1 MSLTPAEFYELTP
14 REFSN
19 KSVGH
24 FDRVERDFKTSWEQT
39 RWLAAMV
46 MNPHLKKAL
55 KPNDLATFP
64 WEKNYKKTKQK
75 TPPTRFELIKLAED
89 LGILTPEKN
98 G

>member
-1 MSLTPAEFYELTP
+1 MTPAEFYELTP

-19 KSVGH
+19 KSVGY
-24 FDRVERDFKTSWEQT
+24 FERVERDFKTSWEQT

-64 WEKNYKKTKQK
+64 WEKTKKKTKQK
-75 TPPTRFELIKLAED
+75 PIPTRFELIKLAED

>member
-1 MSLTPAEFYELTP
+1 MSMTPAEFYELTP

-19 KSVGH
+19 KSVGY
-24 FDRVERDFKTSWEQT
+24 FERVERDFKTSWEQT

-46 MNPHLKKAL
+46 MTPHLKKAL

-64 WEKNYKKTKQK
+64 WEKTTKKTKQK
-75 TPPTRFELIKLAED
+75 PKPTRFELIKLAED
-89 LGILTPEKN
+89 LGILTPEIN

>member
-19 KSVGH
+19 KSVGY
-24 FDRVERDFKTSWEQT
+24 FERVERDFKTSWEQT

-46 MNPHLKKAL
+46 MTPHLKKAMR
-55 KPNDLATFP
+55 PNDLATFP
-64 WEKNYKKTKQK
+64 WEKNEKKTKQK
-75 TPPTRFELIKLAED
+75 PKPTRFELIKLAED
-89 LGILTPEKN
+89 LGILTPEIN